1 MYAAMVTGALAVLLT
16 GLGLFL
22 FTGMVVHKILF
33 WSMMAYAVGIAAVL
47 WITEPKA
54 DIKDTKETAYGE
66 FKIFDLKNGTEFSSK
81 R

>member
-1 MYAAMVTGALAVLLT
+1 MKLRLYAATVTGALAVLVT

-33 WSMMAYAVGIAAVL
+33 WSMMAYAVGIVAVL
-47 WITEPKA
+47 WITEPKTE
-54 DIKDTKETAYGE
+54 IRETGGD
-66 FKIFDLKNGTEFSSK
+66 FKVFDLKAGTEFTEK